1 MSEKIKILM
10 LGDSRSGKTCFMVGM
25 YTAIQ
30 DSSTFSLKA
39 TDPDEGIRLTLLWSA
54 IVDGT
59 GDERWPPTADQN
71 TIYNFE
77 LCYAYKPL
85 IDFEWLDYR
94 GSSMLDLSS
103 DDNVRELRDYAAESN
118 GFFFCISGK
127 YLKDPVTDAN
137 LQKIA
142 IQSKAN
148 LMGKYLQYLSID
160 RRPARKKSFPIIII
174 VTQYDYCYR
183 REKRELMED
192 VKKMFPPLFA
202 PNSGWLVM
210 ICPITLGKELAQDK
224 DNGKIEPKNLD
235 VPVAFVLY
243 CILAEQ
249 ARSQQQEVRKIEDQ
263 LDILESSN
271 LIKKWI
277 NRAEIRA
284 LDRKLKKADIQLKK
298 TIQMIKILEQDLSSN
313 LSSTDIYL
321 SGKKIKIDLN

>member
-1 MSEKIKILM
+1 M

-30 DSSTFSLKA
+30 DSSKFSLKT
-39 TDPDEGIRLTLLWSA
+39 TDPDEGVRLTASWSA
-54 IVDGT
+54 IVDGS
-59 GDERWPPTADQN
+59 GDERWPRATDQPQ
-71 TIYNFE
+71 TYNFE

-85 IDFEWLDYR
+85 IEFEWLDYR

-103 DDNVRELRDYAAESN
+103 DENIRTLRDYAAQSN
-118 GFFFCISGK
+118 GFFFCISGR
-127 YLKDPVTDAN
+127 YLEYPVTDAN

-148 LMGKYLQYLSID
+148 LMGQYLQYLSID

-183 REKRELMED
+183 RDKRELMED
-192 VKKMFPPLFA
+192 VKRMFPPLFA

-243 CILAEQ
+243 CILTEQ

-263 LDILESSN
+263 LDVLENSN
-271 LIKKWI
+271 LINKWI
-277 NRAEIRA
+277 NRAKIRV
-284 LDRKLKKADIQLKK
+284 LDKKLGEKDMQLQK
-298 TIQMIKILEQDLSSN
+298 TIQMINILAREQD

-321 SGKKIKIDLN
+321 SGKKIQIDLN